1 MTIAL
6 ARIALVALLAS
17 AAIAKLARPR
27 SARSLLVAARLPRL
41 LVWPAV
47 ALELCVAG
55 WLASGREPR
64 LAGAAAIVLGGAFVS
79 LIATARLRGTPR
91 FACGCFGGAR
101 ERHWTVLAL
110 RALVVPVLAL
120 PLVGVAGPSREL
132 AVALVLA
139 ALSLAVAAL
148 AVLVLALY
156 RQVGVLQRRV
166 LPQGFLEIA
175 HEGPAVGEAA
185 PELAQLRR
193 AGDEVVFFASQSCR
207 VCRQLE
213 PGARALARSGIP
225 VHELFEHE
233 DAAAF
238 ARWGVPG
245 TPFIVHVIDG
255 TVAAKG
261 LVNTLEQLDE
271 LVETGTRR
279 EELHVVR

>member
-17 AAIAKLARPR
+17 SAIAKLARPR
-27 SARSLLVAARLPRL
+27 TARSLLEAARLPRL
-41 LVWPAV
+41 LIWPAV

-55 WLASGREPR
+55 WLASGRDPR
-64 LAGAAAIVLGGAFVS
+64 LAGAAAVVLGGAFVS
-79 LIATARLRGTPR
+79 VIATARLRGTPR
-91 FACGCFGGAR
+91 LACGCFGGAR

-110 RALVVPVLAL
+110 RALLVPVLVL
-120 PLVGVAGPSREL
+120 PLVGVGGPSREL

-139 ALSLAVAAL
+139 ALSLGVAVL

-185 PELAQLRR
+185 PELDQLRR

-261 LVNTLEQLDE
+261 LVNSLEQLDD

>member
-1 MTIAL
+1 MTVAL

-27 SARSLLVAARLPRL
+27 TARSLLEAARLPRL
-41 LVWPAV
+41 LIWPAV

-55 WLASGREPR
+55 WLASGRDPR
-64 LAGAAAIVLGGAFVS
+64 LAGAAAVVLGGAFVS
-79 LIATARLRGTPR
+79 VIATARLRGTPR
-91 FACGCFGGAR
+91 LACGCFGGAR

-110 RALVVPVLAL
+110 RALLVPVLAL
-120 PLVGVAGPSREL
+120 PLVGVGGPSREL
-132 AVALVLA
+132 AVALVLV

-185 PELAQLRR
+185 PELDQLRR

-261 LVNTLEQLDE
+261 LVNTLEQLDD

>member
-1 MTIAL
+1 MTVAL
-6 ARIALVALLAS
+6 ARIALAALLAG
-17 AAIAKLARPR
+17 AAIAKLARP
-27 SARSLLVAARLPRL
+27 APTRSLLEAAALASR
-41 LVWPAV
+41 LVWPAI
-47 ALELCVAG
+47 ALELGLAA
-55 WLASGREPR
+55 WLASGRALA
-64 LAGAAAIVLGGAFVS
+64 LAGTTAIALGGVFLAV
-79 LIATARLRGTPR
+79 IVRARLRGTPR
-91 FACGCFGGAR
+91 LACGCFGGAR
-101 ERHWTVLAL
+101 ERHWSVLAL
-110 RALVVPVLAL
+110 RALLVPALAL
-120 PLVGVAGPSREL
+120 PLVGAGVPSRGVLL
-132 AVALVLA
+132 AVVLGILA
-139 ALSLAVAAL
+139 LAVCAL

-175 HEGPAVGEAA
+175 HEGPAVGEPA
-185 PELAQLRR
+185 PELAQLAHR
-193 AGDEVVFFASQSCR
+193 GDEVVFFASQSCR

-213 PGARALARSGIP
+213 PGARALARTGIL

-261 LVNTLEQLDE
+261 HVNTLEQLDD

-279 EELHVVR
+279 EELNVVR

>member
-1 MTIAL
+1 MTITL
-6 ARIALVALLAS
+6 ARIVLAMLLA
-17 AAIAKLARPR
+17 AAATAKVARPG
-27 SARSLLVAARLPRL
+27 SARSLLAVARLPQL
-41 LVWPAV
+41 LIWPAIG
-47 ALELCVAG
+47 LELALAG
-55 WLASGREPR
+55 WLARARDVTGG
-64 LAGAAAIVLGGAFVS
+64 GAAAIVLGGTFVAV
-79 LIATARLRGTPR
+79 IVRARMLGTPR
-91 FACGCFGGAR
+91 LACGCFGGAR
-101 ERHWTVLAL
+101 ERHWTVLVL
-110 RALVVPVLAL
+110 RALAIPALAL
-120 PLVGVAGPSREL
+120 PLVGVRAPSRGAIL
-132 AVALVLA
+132 AIAVVMLVVAVAG
-139 ALSLAVAAL
+139 L

-175 HEGPAVGEAA
+175 HEGPAVGGAA

-213 PGARALARSGIP
+213 PGARALARSGIA

-233 DAAAF
+233 DASVF

-261 LVNTLEQLDE
+261 LVNTLEQLDD
-271 LVETGTRR
+271 LVETGTHR

>member
-1 MTIAL
+1 MTVAL

-27 SARSLLVAARLPRL
+27 TARSLLEAARLPRL
-41 LVWPAV
+41 LIWPAV

-55 WLASGREPR
+55 WLASGRDPR
-64 LAGAAAIVLGGAFVS
+64 LAGAAAVVLGGAFVS
-79 LIATARLRGTPR
+79 VIATARLRGTPR
-91 FACGCFGGAR
+91 LACGCFGGAR

-110 RALVVPVLAL
+110 RALLVPVLAL
-120 PLVGVAGPSREL
+120 PLVGVGGPSREL
-132 AVALVLA
+132 AVALVLV

-185 PELAQLRR
+185 PELDQLRR

-261 LVNTLEQLDE
+261 LVNSLEQLDD

>member
-17 AAIAKLARPR
+17 SAIAKLARPR
-27 SARSLLVAARLPRL
+27 TARSLLEAARLPRL
-41 LVWPAV
+41 LIWPAV

-55 WLASGREPR
+55 WLASGRDPR
-64 LAGAAAIVLGGAFVS
+64 LAGAAAVVLGGAFVS
-79 LIATARLRGTPR
+79 VIATARLRGTPR
-91 FACGCFGGAR
+91 LACGCFGGAR

-110 RALVVPVLAL
+110 RALLVPVLVL
-120 PLVGVAGPSREL
+120 PLVGVGGPSREL
-132 AVALVLA
+132 AVALALA
-139 ALSLAVAAL
+139 ALSLAVAVL

-185 PELAQLRR
+185 PELDQLRR

-213 PGARALARSGIP
+213 PGARALARSGMP

-261 LVNTLEQLDE
+261 LVNTLEQLDD

>member
-27 SARSLLVAARLPRL
+27 TARSLLEAARLPRL
-41 LVWPAV
+41 LIWPAV

-55 WLASGREPR
+55 WLASGRDPR
-64 LAGAAAIVLGGAFVS
+64 LAGAAAVVLGGAFVS
-79 LIATARLRGTPR
+79 VIATARLRGTPR
-91 FACGCFGGAR
+91 LACGCFGGAR

-110 RALVVPVLAL
+110 RALLVPVLAL
-120 PLVGVAGPSREL
+120 PLVGVGGPSREL

-139 ALSLAVAAL
+139 ALSLAVAVL

-185 PELAQLRR
+185 PELDQLRR

-261 LVNTLEQLDE
+261 LVNTLEQLDD

>member
-1 MTIAL
+1 MTVAL

-27 SARSLLVAARLPRL
+27 TARSLLEAARLPRL
-41 LVWPAV
+41 LIWPAV

-55 WLASGREPR
+55 WLASGRDPR
-64 LAGAAAIVLGGAFVS
+64 LAGAAAVVLGGAFVS
-79 LIATARLRGTPR
+79 VIATARLRGTPR
-91 FACGCFGGAR
+91 LACGCFGGAR

-110 RALVVPVLAL
+110 RALLVPVLAL
-120 PLVGVAGPSREL
+120 PLVGVGGPSREL

-139 ALSLAVAAL
+139 ALSLAVAVL

-185 PELAQLRR
+185 PELDQLRR

-261 LVNTLEQLDE
+261 LVNTLEQLDD

>member
-6 ARIALVALLAS
+6 ARIALAALLAA

-27 SARSLLVAARLPRL
+27 GARSLLDAAGLPQL
-41 LVWPAV
+41 LLWPAI
-47 ALELCVAG
+47 ALELALAG
-55 WLASGREPR
+55 WLASARG
-64 LAGAAAIVLGGAFVS
+64 LAAAGAAVVVLGAVFVCV
-79 LIATARLRGTPR
+79 IVRARLRGTAR
-91 FACGCFGGAR
+91 LACGCLGGVR

-110 RALVVPVLAL
+110 RALLAPALAL
-120 PLVGVAGPSREL
+120 PLVGVSAPSRG
-132 AVALVLA
+132 VLVVA
-139 ALSLAVAAL
+139 ALALLTVAVVAL

-166 LPQGFLEIA
+166 LPQGFLEVA
-175 HEGPAVGEAA
+175 HEGPPVGEAA
-185 PELAQLRR
+185 PALAQLRR

-213 PGARALARSGIP
+213 PGARTLARSGIA

-233 DAAAF
+233 DAPAF

-261 LVNTLEQLDE
+261 LVNTLEQLDD